1 MNWLTKLIPNAIL
14 ILLTGFSSAYFS
26 NYISQQNLLQDK
38 LDKKIDIAVSLES
51 AITIC
56 DYKAEQYIS
65 SIKNEI
71 FYYEQGD
78 MTPQSKRIKNTD
90 NSRQLYDHCINLA
103 KESIVENKV
112 LLGNDFSGRMYQ
124 CIGFIKMKVNNYS
137 DTLNTLR
144 DSKINTLTNYDKD
157 LRDKTQTAIEKY
169 ITYCLPEKS
178 SLESYIYTSGRLP
191 GAITLQN

>member
-26 NYISQQNLLQDK
+26 NYINQQNLLQDK

-65 SIKNEI
+65 AIKNEI
-71 FYYEQGD
+71 FYYERGD
-78 MTPQSKRIKNTD
+78 MTPQIKRIKNTD
-90 NSRQLYDHCINLA
+90 NGRQLYDHCINLA

-112 LLGNDFSGRMYQ
+112 LLGNDISGRMYQ

-144 DSKINTLTNYDKD
+144 NSKINTLTDYNKV
-157 LRDKTQTAIEKY
+157 LRNETQSAIENY

-178 SLESYIYTSGRLP
+178 ALESYIYTSGNLP
-191 GAITLQN
+191 GAITLKN